1 MLNVVV
7 LILLSLK
14 LLIFSEKLLVL
25 SMSVMVEMIR
35 LWLLEK
41 LILLMI

>member
-25 SMSVMVEMIR
+25 SMSVMVVMIR